1 MDNFKIYSVTDEYID
16 YLRIIEPNVYSNK
29 VENRIHTRKYIGTV
43 LEMNGYKY
51 FVPMSSPKDTDYQMA
66 GGNRVMLKQYLYVR
80 MLQKLLIMQDF
91 CINKKLLMKKLA
103 TLKLLWILKSWKR
116 YVKIMKRIYERNVD
130 AFRKEMYTQVVGHTP
145 VDKIY
150 EENGF
155 ISTDVFSTYRDGR
168 QIGESA
174 MVVID
179 SVSREFEK
187 IEV

>member
-51 FVPMSSPKDTDYQMA
+51 FVPMSSPKDT
-66 GGNRVMLKQYLYVR
+66 
-80 MLQKLLIMQDF
+80 
-91 CINKKLLMKKLA
+91 
-103 TLKLLWILKSWKR
+103 
-116 YVKIMKRIYERNVD
+116 
-130 AFRKEMYTQVVGHTP
+130 QVVGHTP
-145 VDKIY
+145 VDEIY